1 MRKPCSKKLRKN
13 SHDEIFIINK
23 NENLEISSIKYNE
36 IKVFFATFKDYIQ
49 KENQLY
55 CADFIASYSKADI
68 WTIILKSATIFLS
81 KNDLSE
87 FISDIFISGINVFN
101 TNVKELLYECAH
113 KHPNSEFSAIL
124 HMDT

>member
-1 MRKPCSKKLRKN
+1 MRKPSSKKLRKN
-13 SHDEIFIINK
+13 SQNEIFIII
-23 NENLEISSIKYNE
+23 NENEKLAISSIKYNE

-81 KNDLSE
+81 KKIYQNL
-87 FISDIFISGINVFN
+87 FL
-101 TNVKELLYECAH
+101 T
-113 KHPNSEFSAIL
+113 FSYRESMFL
-124 HMDT
+124 TPM